1 MVLHTYKH
9 THPQEWCL
17 GMLFKN
23 AVKNGIMLCLLL
35 SSLLFIAIFFFS
47 SVHIDSQDLAHA
59 SQLLILYVCPIHI
72 YFLLS

>member
-1 MVLHTYKH
+1 MVLGYA
-9 THPQEWCL
+9 
-17 GMLFKN
+17 FKKRSKKWN
-23 AVKNGIMLCLLL
+23 HAVLVTQQLTFYSNL
-35 SSLLFIAIFFFS
+35 FFS

>member
-23 AVKNGIMLCLLL
+23 AVKNGLMLCLLL
-35 SSLLFIAIFFFS
+35 SSLLFTAIFFLA
-47 SVHIDSQDLAHA
+47 VHVDRRDLAHS
-59 SQLLILYVCPIHI
+59 SQLLTPYVCRIHI

>member
-17 GMLFKN
+17 GMLLKN

-35 SSLLFIAIFFFS
+35 SSLLFTAIFF
-47 SVHIDSQDLAHA
+47 LALSTFIA
-59 SQLLILYVCPIHI
+59 EILLIPLNY
-72 YFLLS
+72 